1 MPKGLSGRDLS
12 CAEADRQVYAAK
24 STTWIVQPTM
34 ILCSMQVITTHNRT
48 LPAEDSSDLLTLAK
62 GAAVGALG
70 VDRKKGIKDPQLL
83 ATCMGGMG

>member
-1 MPKGLSGRDLS
+1 
-12 CAEADRQVYAAK
+12 
-24 STTWIVQPTM
+24 
-34 ILCSMQVITTHNRT
+34 MQVITTHNRT